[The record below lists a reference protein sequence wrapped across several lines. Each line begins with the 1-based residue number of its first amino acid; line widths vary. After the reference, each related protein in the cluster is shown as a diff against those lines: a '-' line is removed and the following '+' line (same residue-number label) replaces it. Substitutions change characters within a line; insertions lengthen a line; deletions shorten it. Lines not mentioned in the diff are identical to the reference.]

1 MQHPT
6 IYRVHFDE
14 HRPACAGFG
23 ITGEGVE
30 TLSLLKSCFLIEFEI
45 QQPHGKF
52 TKCRIQHPKDF
63 LSKFGKSSRQQEP
76 KAMSV
81 YLLKM
86 LLVCI
91 WKSFSNNGDRIIL
104 PVLLKYVTQ
113 KGNDGSD
120 LKETRLQECL
130 EWFETKE
137 TRMGKLAASVIVYS
151 GSSPIFVMLSIYYNE
166 SMEVAKQKLTA

>member
-63 LSKFGKSSRQQEP
+63 LSMFGKSSRQQEP

-120 LKETRLQECL
+120 LKETRHKSVLNGLKQRKLGWGSLLLQLLCIQGPL
-130 EWFETKE
+130 QFLSCSPYTIMKVW
-137 TRMGKLAASVIVYS
+137 KL
-151 GSSPIFVMLSIYYNE
+151 LSKN
-166 SMEVAKQKLTA
+166 